1 MKFSF
6 LEKIKEKSQFL
17 QWKVLIG
24 FFSLTLLLIIASLI
38 SLYGMIELKD
48 SGVMI
53 EHTFTVIEEIDQCK
67 SITREIG
74 IAQAYTEDA
83 ASENTRSL
91 FSNLKSEIK
100 ILQNLTKDNQIQ
112 QVRILGISNLITTA
126 EKQPG
131 SFESKKGI
139 ILIEIAELLNN
150 MQEEELRL
158 LNSRNA
164 TNTLRGTRVAYS
176 LLTLVIVSFLVV
188 GYGSY
193 AVQKDIKEKRR
204 ITDRL
209 IESESRLLSILDNL
223 PSAFCMMDLEG
234 RALFH
239 NQVFANRFLGS
250 KDKRQDMG
258 LENLFGSEKAQFIST
273 IITKSLEKLGPL
285 DFELDLIV
293 SDEEKTF
300 YCVIV
305 PLVDLEGEVY
315 SVCGLF
321 TDISVRKNYEHDLK
335 KAKEEA
341 EKANRAK
348 SEFLAMMSH
357 EIRTPMNGVIGMTE
371 LLIDS
376 NLNKEQKEYAEII
389 QKSGESLLNIIND
402 ILDYSKIESGTL
414 SLEIREFSVIE
425 TIEEVLDLFRSRAA
439 QKQIDLVYYLD
450 PNVPDRILCDS
461 LRLKQIFINLIG
473 NALKFTEQGEIFL
486 SAEVSKLE
494 GNLYTILFAIRDTGI
509 GIPNEKQKELFQPF
523 YQVDTSST
531 RRYGG
536 TGLGLSISS
545 RLIEMMGGVIWVES
559 EIGIGTTFS
568 FYIQVEGNNQA
579 KNKEKAAN
587 SELENKK
594 VLILDDN
601 PTNLRI
607 LAYQLQILGL
617 ITFSAKSK
625 EEALNLLDLDIMPD
639 LGILDYNLPGNTGIE
654 IAQEIRK
661 RNFHFPLV
669 LLSSSF
675 LDPKDK
681 EIAGELFAGEL
692 SKPVKKKDIERI
704 VTEILAED
712 ESGTKA
718 KANTR
723 SSYLASQKEILS
735 SQFPFKIMVAE
746 DNEINQ
752 TLAKRIIQKL
762 GYEPFIVP
770 NGKEALI
777 ALREKKI
784 NLIFMDVHM
793 PEMDGLQATQVIRNT
808 WPVESQP
815 YIIAMTAAAMQG
827 DRDLCLRA
835 GMNDYIS
842 KPIVFEELVHVMRK
856 AGNTLFPKSKA

>member
-6 LEKIKEKSQFL
+6 IEKIKEKSHFL

-24 FFSLTLLLIIASLI
+24 FFSLNILLIIASII
-38 SLYGMIELKD
+38 SLVAIIELKN
-48 SGVMI
+48 SRIWI

-67 SITREIG
+67 SIAREIG
-74 IAQAYTEDA
+74 IAQAYTDDTSSKNKE
-83 ASENTRSL
+83 SL
-91 FSNLKSEIK
+91 FSNLKNEIR
-100 ILQNLTKDNQIQ
+100 ILKNLTHDHQVQ
-112 QVRILGISNLITTA
+112 QFRIEGLYKLISAA
-126 EKQPG
+126 EKQPS
-131 SFESKKGI
+131 SFESRKGV
-139 ILIEIAELLNN
+139 ILLEITGLLNS
-150 MQEEELRL
+150 MQEEELKL
-158 LNSRNA
+158 LNIRNS
-164 TNTLRGTRVAYS
+164 TNSLKGTRAAYS
-176 LLTLVIVSFLVV
+176 LLTLVVVSFLVV
-188 GYGSY
+188 GYGSF
-193 AVQKDIKEKRR
+193 AVRKDIKEKRR

-223 PSAFCMMDLEG
+223 PSAFSMMDLDG
-234 RALFH
+234 RTLFH
-239 NQVFANRFLGS
+239 NQVFANRFLES
-250 KDKRQDMG
+250 KDKRKDMG
-258 LENLFGSEKAQFIST
+258 LGNLFGSEKAQFISST
-273 IITKSLEKLGPL
+273 IAKSLEKQGPL

-376 NLNKEQKEYAEII
+376 NLNTEQKEYAEII

-414 SLEIREFSVIE
+414 SLEIREFSVAE

-450 PNVPDRILCDS
+450 PNVPERILCDS

-473 NALKFTEQGEIFL
+473 NALKFTEKGEIFL

-494 GNLYTILFAIRDTGI
+494 NNIYTILFSIRDTGI
-509 GIPNEKQKELFQPF
+509 GIPTEKQKELFQPF
-523 YQVDTSST
+523 YQVDTTST

-559 EIGIGTTFS
+559 ELNIGTTFS

-579 KNKEKAAN
+579 KIKDKAAN

-601 PTNLRI
+601 PTNLKI
-607 LAYQLQILGL
+607 LAYQLQLLGL

-625 EEALNLLDLDIMPD
+625 EETLNLLDLDIMPD

-661 RNFHFPLV
+661 KNFLFPLV

-681 EIAGELFAGEL
+681 EVAGELFAGEL

-704 VTEILAED
+704 VTEILAEGG
-712 ESGTKA
+712 SKA

-762 GYEPFIVP
+762 GYEPLIVP

-777 ALREKKI
+777 ALRERKI

-827 DRDLCLRA
+827 DRDLCIRA

-856 AGNTLFPKSKA
+856 AGNTLYPKSKA